1 MSSPFHFHGESAF
14 DGVGQINL
22 RGAMHIDI
30 TFRRH
35 PSPGGHSTIQFQK
48 HSRPFLIA
56 QGNNRLKFGVW
67 EVWVLNLTDIVGQ
80 LLI

>member
-1 MSSPFHFHGESAF
+1 MSSPFHFNGESAF

-35 PSPGGHSTIQFQK
+35 PSPGGHSTIQKK

-56 QGNNRLKFGVW
+56 QDDNGLKFEVW
-67 EVWVLNLTDIVGQ
+67 EDWFFNLTDIVGQ